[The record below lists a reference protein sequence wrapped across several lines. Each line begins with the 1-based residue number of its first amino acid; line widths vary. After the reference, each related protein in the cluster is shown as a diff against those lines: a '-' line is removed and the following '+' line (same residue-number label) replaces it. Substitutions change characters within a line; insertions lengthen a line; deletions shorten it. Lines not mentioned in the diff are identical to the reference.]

1 MISLLKILF
10 SKKYQFLLPEKARFK
25 FIVLFFLMI
34 ISTNIEIIGI
44 TAVLPLVGVLSTIE
58 VDKIKE
64 TYNFL
69 NLFNLEKKNYII
81 FLLFIIVV
89 AYIFKNFFIVVYN
102 YILHKFCFEVR
113 FHSAKNLFKEYLNT
127 DFKNIKQ
134 KNPATIIRNIEDISA
149 AVRVIVLSSLNICAE
164 TFLIIFIFAILLIAS
179 FDAVIF
185 LFFSSLFIF
194 LLYKFFLKNKILKTG
209 KNTLSISGYIKR
221 VILITIS
228 AIKEIKIYGREKKLE
243 NLFNNYF
250 INLQK
255 NNLKYVMYNLLP
267 KLILELYGVF
277 LFFLFFLF
285 FLSKHE
291 VSDVLPI
298 ISLYIIAFI
307 RLLPS
312 SAKILNSL
320 QSVEFHKPH
329 FKILI
334 DEFKHYFFHNRGSK
348 KNETN
353 PLLLDNQKFFI
364 ELKNVSS
371 EYDGKKILNDI
382 NLKIYKNKIIWIKG
396 ESGSGKTT
404 LVDIISGLVK
414 PSKGECNLVVN
425 NKKISL
431 FNNFNFL
438 RQFIS
443 LTPQKVILF
452 NETIKENILFG
463 NQNKKLFS
471 PQYSQ
476 FKNLFKYSDLEN
488 FYKKNKKRKVG
499 FMGSSIS
506 GGQIQRIGI
515 SRTLFKN
522 RNIMIFD
529 EPTSSLN
536 YEISTKIYKH
546 LNTIKLGKIIIII
559 SHDNNIDKYCDE
571 VYVLKNAK
579 LTKKLN

>member
-1 MISLLKILF
+1 
-10 SKKYQFLLPEKARFK
+10 
-25 FIVLFFLMI
+25 
-34 ISTNIEIIGI
+34 
-44 TAVLPLVGVLSTIE
+44 
-58 VDKIKE
+58 
-64 TYNFL
+64 
-69 NLFNLEKKNYII
+69 
-81 FLLFIIVV
+81 
-89 AYIFKNFFIVVYN
+89 
-102 YILHKFCFEVR
+102 
-113 FHSAKNLFKEYLNT
+113 
-127 DFKNIKQ
+127 
-134 KNPATIIRNIEDISA
+134 
-149 AVRVIVLSSLNICAE
+149 
-164 TFLIIFIFAILLIAS
+164 
-179 FDAVIF
+179 
-185 LFFSSLFIF
+185 
-194 LLYKFFLKNKILKTG
+194 LYKFFLKNKIFKTG
-209 KNTLSISGYIKR
+209 KNTLSISGYLKR

-267 KLILELYGVF
+267 KLTLELYGIF

-285 FLSKHE
+285 LLSKHE
-291 VSDVLPI
+291 VYDVLPI

-312 SAKILNSL
+312 TSKILNSL

-334 DEFKHYFFHNRGSK
+334 DEFKHYFSHNRGSK

-364 ELKNVSS
+364 ELKNVNS

-382 NLKIYKNKIIWIKG
+382 NLKIYKNKIILIKG

-438 RQFIS
+438 RQFLS

-463 NQNKKLFS
+463 NQNIKLSS

-476 FKNLFKYSDLEN
+476 FKNVFKYSDLEN

-546 LNTIKLGKIIIII
+546 LNTIKLEKIIIII

>member
-1 MISLLKILF
+1 L
-10 SKKYQFLLPEKARFK
+10 
-25 FIVLFFLMI
+25 
-34 ISTNIEIIGI
+34 
-44 TAVLPLVGVLSTIE
+44 
-58 VDKIKE
+58 
-64 TYNFL
+64 
-69 NLFNLEKKNYII
+69 
-81 FLLFIIVV
+81 
-89 AYIFKNFFIVVYN
+89 
-102 YILHKFCFEVR
+102 
-113 FHSAKNLFKEYLNT
+113 
-127 DFKNIKQ
+127 
-134 KNPATIIRNIEDISA
+134 
-149 AVRVIVLSSLNICAE
+149 
-164 TFLIIFIFAILLIAS
+164 
-179 FDAVIF
+179 
-185 LFFSSLFIF
+185 
-194 LLYKFFLKNKILKTG
+194 
-209 KNTLSISGYIKR
+209 
-221 VILITIS
+221 
-228 AIKEIKIYGREKKLE
+228 
-243 NLFNNYF
+243 
-250 INLQK
+250 
-255 NNLKYVMYNLLP
+255 
-267 KLILELYGVF
+267 
-277 LFFLFFLF
+277 
-285 FLSKHE
+285 LSKHE
-291 VSDVLPI
+291 VYDVLPI

-312 SAKILNSL
+312 TSKILNSL

-334 DEFKHYFFHNRGSK
+334 DEFKHYFSHNRGSK

-364 ELKNVSS
+364 ELKNVNS

-382 NLKIYKNKIIWIKG
+382 NLKIYKNKIILIKG

-438 RQFIS
+438 RQFLS

-463 NQNKKLFS
+463 NQNIKLSS

-476 FKNLFKYSDLEN
+476 FKNVFKYSDLEN

-546 LNTIKLGKIIIII
+546 LNTIKLEKIIIII